1 MSYLQTSKHR
11 FRRASRQPI
20 PGPSAVVEAPAS
32 AVSEAPSPAVVEPVS
47 SPAVVEPVSS
57 AASTSVAEPGGSG
70 IVSGRFY
77 TTAKK
82 LPDGSYALPPSSSG
96 SSYSASDSSS

>member
-20 PGPSAVVEAPAS
+20 PGPSAVVEAPTS
-32 AVSEAPSPAVVEPVS
+32 AVLEAPAPS
-47 SPAVVEPVSS
+47 AVVEPVSS
-57 AASTSVAEPGGSG
+57 AAASSVVQPARSG